1 MLTRSTLQHSAVWIG
16 LCVAIGQVIAAVAGQ
31 DNSPLFWGIWT
42 MAFGGV
48 AMVVEILIRRR
59 SKA

>member
-1 MLTRSTLQHSAVWIG
+1 MLSRNTLQQGAVWIG
-16 LCVAIGQVIAAVAGQ
+16 LCVAIGQVVAAIAGQ
-31 DNSPLFWGIWT
+31 DNSPLFWGIWV

-59 SKA
+59 SKV